1 MVEYEVWLKS
11 SETAPTKA
19 KKWISHPLGSQ
30 ISCHAWKTSVEF
42 CIAICDTCWI
52 LCAVQRPFHLFW
64 RRSAFVGSQILWAG
78 LVGSDD
84 FVGANQKCVVFNGD
98 HDGTP
103 SWHCTDQVMCIK
115 YCYRYTHYIIYY
127 SSTLENEFTV
137 QKHVNVRRLG
147 DVSSFLSKFWR
158 LQAPT
163 LVVVI
168 NAVKFEL

>member
-64 RRSAFVGSQILWAG
+64 RRSACCREPNSVSRVGGEWWFCWCKPKMCGFQWWSWWDTQLTLHRSGHVHQILLSLYSLHNILQLNSGERIHSAK
-78 LVGSDD
+78 
-84 FVGANQKCVVFNGD
+84 AYKC
-98 HDGTP
+98 
-103 SWHCTDQVMCIK
+103 QIK
-115 YCYRYTHYIIYY
+115 MMRHLLT
-127 SSTLENEFTV
+127 S
-137 QKHVNVRRLG
+137 
-147 DVSSFLSKFWR
+147 
-158 LQAPT
+158 
-163 LVVVI
+163 
-168 NAVKFEL
+168 